1 MEFLSDAGFV
11 TKGDHILMTMGTLI
25 GTAGATNSIKLLS
38 IG

>member
-25 GTAGATNSIKLLS
+25 GKAGATNSIKLLS